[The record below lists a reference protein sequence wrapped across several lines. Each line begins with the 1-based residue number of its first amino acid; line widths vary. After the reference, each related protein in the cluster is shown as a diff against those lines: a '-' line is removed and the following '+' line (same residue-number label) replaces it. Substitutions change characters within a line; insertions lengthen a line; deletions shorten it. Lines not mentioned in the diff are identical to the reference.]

1 MEFVKSEREAIQQA
15 MNYIQQQQSRLQDDY
30 MKLLDRQR
38 ELDDIERA
46 QEPKPEPVAVAVPEV
61 PLAEAILSHNT
72 RFGHTDTVQPSGAAG
87 YSSMRNSRYGSEIE
101 KLKDSDNKNRVAK
114 NNTKNSPFRDISV
127 VATEI
132 KSILREAGVPM
143 KAKDILAKLEDR
155 GVKMTRFP
163 HQTIT
168 QSMKY
173 DNKIEKASFGYYQ
186 YRG

>member
-15 MNYIQQQQSRLQDDY
+15 MNYIQQQQIRLQDDY

-38 ELDDIERA
+38 ELDAIERA
-46 QEPKPEPVAVAVPEV
+46 QEPEPVAVMVPEV
-61 PLAEAILSHNT
+61 PLSEAILSHNK
-72 RFGHTDTVQPSGAAG
+72 RFGHTDSVQPSGAAG
-87 YSSMRNSRYGSEIE
+87 YSSVRNSRYSSEIE
-101 KLKDSDNKNRVAK
+101 KLKDSDSKSRVMKNS
-114 NNTKNSPFRDISV
+114 TKNSSFRDISV

-132 KSILREAGVPM
+132 KGILREAGVPM
-143 KAKDILAKLEDR
+143 KSKDILAKLEER
-155 GVKMTRFP
+155 GVKMTKFP